1 MNNLHIPSNL
11 LEQMI
16 LAYCQINAGF
26 FLKIKKYLFTKNA
39 KQKSYFND
47 EKNQVI
53 FNIFCKYFDKFE
65 AFPKQET
72 LCSMIEKIEDKELK
86 ILLQSIVDKVYK
98 ISAKDIDAEY
108 IEHETKEFIKEAK
121 SYEAIMLAQVDIE
134 NRNFAKMADRVE
146 EATRINFDTDLGISI
161 RNVEENMNRIKRLDQ
176 EAKIE
181 TSFSNLDQLMDGGLH
196 PKEITIFAGIPGSY
210 KTGFLGNIGVNC
222 FLSGKKVL
230 VYTFETSEE
239 RLSMRYFQNIAQM
252 SKQEIILDEKNM
264 MKKIEKVSA
273 MTTGDLIVKE
283 YNSNAVC
290 SNDLMAHIN
299 DLWRYNRWK
308 PDLIIVDYILIMN
321 TNDNSLSS
329 SDSYKYYKTVTE
341 ELRNIGKSLYVP
353 IISACQINRSGMSD
367 RGGSKALVTAKDVAE
382 SRGIYD
388 TADIFLTLSQTAN
401 DKKKEQLFVYFD
413 KNRNDRTGIRI
424 MYSVNYQHHKL
435 TEKGIVS

>member
-1 MNNLHIPSNL
+1 MENLHLSSNL

-16 LAYCQINAGF
+16 LAYCQINVSF
-26 FLKIKKYLFTKNA
+26 FLKIKKYLFTKSA
-39 KQKSYFND
+39 KRKSYFND
-47 EKNQVI
+47 EKNQML

-65 AFPKQET
+65 SFPKHDT
-72 LCSMIEKIEDKELK
+72 LHSLIEKIEDKELK
-86 ILLQSIVDKVYK
+86 FLLQSIIDKIYK
-98 ISAKDIDAEY
+98 ISAKDVDAEY
-108 IEHETKEFIKEAK
+108 IEFETKEFIKEAK
-121 SYEAIMLAQVDIE
+121 SYEAIMMAQVDIE
-134 NRNFAKMADRVE
+134 NRNFSKMADRIE

-161 RNVEENMNRIKRLDQ
+161 RDIEESMNRIKRLDQ

-181 TSFSNLDQLMDGGLH
+181 TGFPKLDQLMDGGLH

-210 KTGFLGNIGVNC
+210 KTGFLGNIAINC
-222 FLSGKKVL
+222 FLQGKKVL

-264 MKKIEKVSA
+264 KQKVEKVSA
-273 MTTGDLIVKE
+273 MTAGDLIVKE

-299 DLWRYNRWK
+299 DLWRYNKWK
-308 PDLIIVDYILIMN
+308 PNLVIADYILIMN
-321 TNDNSLSS
+321 TNDGTLSS
-329 SDSYKYYKTVTE
+329 GESYKYYKIVTE

-353 IISACQINRSGMSD
+353 ILSACQINRSGMSD

-388 TADIFLTLSQTAN
+388 TADTFLTLSQTAN
-401 DKKKEQLFVYFD
+401 DKKKEQIFVYID

-424 MYSVNYQHHKL
+424 GYSVNYQYHKL
-435 TEKGIVS
+435 TERGIMS